1 VDVRVLNNYV
11 GYALRRAQSAVFADF
26 IDTLAELK
34 LRPGQFTVLTV
45 IDQNPGTSQSH
56 VSVALGIQKANF
68 VATITD
74 LVQRGYVVRHRS
86 AMDARSYQL
95 ELTGRGRRL
104 LERAAA
110 LQAVHE
116 ARIARRLGEQGR
128 EQLLELLVRLAEPA

>member
-1 VDVRVLNNYV
+1 MDVKMLSNYV

-34 LRPGQFTVLTV
+34 LRPGPFTVLTV

-74 LVQRGYVVRHRS
+74 LVRRGYVMRHRS
-86 AMDARSYQL
+86 ESDGRSYEL
-95 ELTGRGRRL
+95 ELTPRGKRL
-104 LERAAA
+104 LERAAE
-110 LQAVHE
+110 LQKLHE
-116 ARIARRLGEQGR
+116 SRIAARLGARGR
-128 EQLLELLVRLAEPA
+128 EQLLELLARLAEPA